1 MGTPAFR
8 PEPVRVRV
16 PATSANLGPGFDAL
30 GLALGLYDE
39 VEVAVAP
46 EGLRISV
53 HGHGAGEVPED
64 DSHLVVRALRT
75 TLERVGGQPPGLTL
89 TCTNRIP
96 HGRGMGSSAAAIVAG
111 VVAARALVPESADHL
126 DEAEMLALATKLEG
140 HPDNVA
146 ACLRGGLT
154 VAWTDAQAIAHAV
167 RLEPAP
173 FDPVLFVPETP
184 VSTHAARGLLPALV
198 PHGDA
203 ALNAGRAALLVAA
216 LTSMASREG
225 DRASQE
231 GDRVPGNGSGAGGVD
246 IDLLMAAT
254 EDRLHQSYRV
264 PAMPGSAAL
273 VADLRAHGHPAV
285 VSGAGPTVLAFAHA
299 GQGEELRTH
308 APEGYVVHLLP
319 LDRSGARVLI
329 GGAGNEGP
337 GKDVVQRGEA
347 RSERFC

>member
-1 MGTPAFR
+1 MDTPAFR
-8 PEPVRVRV
+8 PEPVLVRV

-53 HGHGAGEVPED
+53 HGYGAGEVPED

-75 TLERVGGQPPGLTL
+75 TLERVGGQPPGLSL

-225 DRASQE
+225 DK
-231 GDRVPGNGSGAGGVD
+231 GPGNGSGAGGVD

-299 GQGEELRTH
+299 GQGEELRAH

-329 GGAGNEGP
+329 GGAGNEGA
-337 GKDVVQRGEA
+337 GKDVVQGGEA

>member
-8 PEPVRVRV
+8 SEPVRVRV

-39 VEVAVAP
+39 IEVAVAP
-46 EGLRISV
+46 DGLTVRV
-53 HGHGAGEVPED
+53 HGEGADEVPQD
-64 DSHLVVRALRT
+64 DTHLVVRALRA
-75 TLERVGGQPPGLTL
+75 TLERLGGQPTGLTL

-111 VVAARALVPESADHL
+111 VIAARALVPESADRL
-126 DEAEMLALATKLEG
+126 DDAETLALATKIEG

-173 FDPVLFVPETP
+173 FDTVLFVPETP
-184 VSTHAARGLLPALV
+184 VSTRAARGLLPDVV

-203 ALNAGRAALLVAA
+203 AVNAGRAALLVAA
-216 LTSMASREG
+216 LTSMARRE
-225 DRASQE
+225 R
-231 GDRVPGNGSGAGGVD
+231 GNGAGQVD

-254 EDRLHQSYRV
+254 EDRLHQAYRV
-264 PAMPGSAAL
+264 PAMPQSAEL

-285 VSGAGPTVLAFAHA
+285 VSGAGPTVLAFAHP
-299 GQGEELRTH
+299 GQGRELRTH

-329 GGAGNEGP
+329 GGAGNDGA
-337 GKDVVQRGEA
+337 GKDVVEGGGA